1 MLYCGS
7 CGARMYHK
15 SKQQRDGSYKPQAW
29 CPGKNVDTGMPSGC
43 GKVSRMTAPIIDL
56 VTEAVMCRLDSPQL
70 AQALEQQK
78 SANNPTREL
87 GQQLRILEARMSELN
102 HDYYVTKLLSRDEFE
117 TLRES
122 TKAEITD
129 TEKQIHEFT
138 STALLG
144 GMDIGRDVRTKWD
157 SESIEWRRDVLGHLI
172 ERVCVHPRGST
183 EGYKVPTYKQW
194 KFDVKLIEIKWK
206 V

>member
-1 MLYCGS
+1 
-7 CGARMYHK
+7 
-15 SKQQRDGSYKPQAW
+15 
-29 CPGKNVDTGMPSGC
+29 MPSGC